1 MNIEKIKNE
10 IKKFHEEGKTKG
22 AIEGYLKFTYDFST
36 KDAKN
41 LVSEVVGKTTNNN
54 KTSWEETIR
63 FIRKNYGKMEKKQ
76 LIEEMMKIKGGSYSS
91 MNHAY
96 NYIKFAMEFAK
107 QEVEDYKKKN
117 NIK

>member
-1 MNIEKIKNE
+1 MNIENIKKE
-10 IKKFHEEGKTKG
+10 IKKFYEEGKGKG
-22 AIEGYLKFTYDFST
+22 AIEGYLKFTYDFSST
-36 KDAKN
+36 KAKE
-41 LVSEVVGKTTNNN
+41 LVQETLGKTVNN
-54 KTSWEETIR
+54 TSSWEETIKY
-63 FIRKNYGKMEKKQ
+63 IRENYGKKTKQELIQGMME
-76 LIEEMMKIKGGSYSS
+76 IKGGSYSS